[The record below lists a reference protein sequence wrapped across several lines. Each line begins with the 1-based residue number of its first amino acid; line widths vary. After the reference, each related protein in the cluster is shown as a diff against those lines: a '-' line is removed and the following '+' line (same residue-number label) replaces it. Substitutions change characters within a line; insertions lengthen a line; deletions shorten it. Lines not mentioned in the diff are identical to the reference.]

1 LAILVNFRSFV
12 ILFPFGYQAKSGNP
26 DENTTYYYRY
36 HTHVFG
42 TYPRYLNRRTFYLI
56 LYLHQLCLCF
66 HVEYILKQKSSIISH
81 DNTLSGDKVAGDND
95 FGFVPRCFRTRQT
108 RKYGALGVAPVARQV
123 GKVGPAAAA
132 AVVGLAS
139 AGHDVAVVRFYVM
152 KVAGGSIPRKRV
164 IHQGMSYSILN
175 NVFEFN
181 IEIIAKLK
189 ADKSRH
195 DDDFYKKKII
205 LSKAEN
211 SLCINVFLSCVY
223 CLQCLRQILHNF
235 T

>member
-1 LAILVNFRSFV
+1 
-12 ILFPFGYQAKSGNP
+12 
-26 DENTTYYYRY
+26 
-36 HTHVFG
+36 VFS
-42 TYPRYLNRRTFYLI
+42 
-56 LYLHQLCLCF
+56 CF

-181 IEIIAKLK
+181 IEMEWEEKTEVN
-189 ADKSRH
+189 KSNISQTLVKKVMSVPIVHAGTPQKYMDAWNQSCDLQRQR
-195 DDDFYKKKII
+195 YK
-205 LSKAEN
+205 N
-211 SLCINVFLSCVY
+211 
-223 CLQCLRQILHNF
+223 LQCYEYVAQCVLKTKHLLPNLKK
-235 T
+235 TL